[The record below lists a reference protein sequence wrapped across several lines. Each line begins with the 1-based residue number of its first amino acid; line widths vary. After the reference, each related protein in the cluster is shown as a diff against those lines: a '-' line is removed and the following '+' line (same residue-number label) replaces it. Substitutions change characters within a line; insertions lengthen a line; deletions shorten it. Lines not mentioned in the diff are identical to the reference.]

1 MSSRLLTCLFAATAL
16 FTIGCDDSSGLDD
29 DEAANVRIVNASPS
43 VGELDVLVND
53 EEDTDASSVTY
64 PGASAQCVRVD
75 ADDPNLTF
83 QQTGGTVTI
92 PTQSFAFDEGGRN
105 TVVVAGTT
113 TGNLR
118 VVTLS
123 DALTPDLDNDEARIR
138 VVNGRATTSMGVTV
152 TPWNQTAGTPQVI
165 NTTTTPATNWIIV
178 PSGQTVAIRATTTPG
193 GAFIDALNILP
204 QEGQELIVVAG
215 DPATGTT
222 APLQWI
228 VTTACSRP

>member
-1 MSSRLLTCLFAATAL
+1 MPSRLLTCLFAATAL
-16 FTIGCDDSSGLDD
+16 FTAGCDDSSGLDD
-29 DEAANVRIVNASPS
+29 DEAANVRIVNASPA

-53 EEDTDASSVTY
+53 DEDTDASSITY
-64 PGASAQCVRVD
+64 PSASSQCVRVD

-83 QQTGGTVTI
+83 EQTGGTVTI
-92 PTQSFAFDEGGRN
+92 PAQSFSFDEGGRN
-105 TVVVAGTT
+105 TVVIAGTT
-113 TGNLR
+113 SGNLR

-123 DALTPDLDNDEARIR
+123 DALTPDLDDGEARIR

-178 PSGQTVAIRATTTPG
+178 PSGQTVAIRTTTTPG
-193 GAFIDALNILP
+193 GALIDVLNILP

-215 DPATGTT
+215 DPAAGTT